1 MHKAAIGTPS
11 ALLPEYLRVLAGALV
26 TFGIASE
33 LVLRLTDVSPVYV
46 LVGVGLVYSVQI
58 THHRYKLSVDPG
70 HEVTGCACFRT
81 GADNT
86 AVVLRSRE
94 SALAG
99 IPNSV
104 VGAVLYAGL
113 ALAAYSGQT
122 GIAIGLAA
130 IALLGSAYLGYVM
143 VARLASL
150 CPLCINVA
158 ALNVLL
164 LFYLVR

>member
-1 MHKAAIGTPS
+1 MHNAAIGTPP
-11 ALLPEYLRVLAGALV
+11 ALLPEYLRVFTVALV

-46 LVGVGLVYSVQI
+46 LVGVALVYSVQI
-58 THHRYKLSVDPG
+58 THHRYKLVADPG
-70 HEVTGCACFRT
+70 HEVAGCACFRT
-81 GADNT
+81 AADKT

-94 SALAG
+94 SAVAG

-104 VGAVLYAGL
+104 VGAVLYAAL
-113 ALAAYSGQT
+113 ALAAYLGQT

-130 IALLGSAYLGYVM
+130 VAVLGSAYLGYVM
-143 VARLASL
+143 VVRLASL

-164 LFYLVR
+164 LFHLVR